1 VFRDAPQRFAEQSRA
16 VVDRALDHVF
26 DEPYHV
32 TTPEDFER
40 LMTDQ
45 HGGGGPGALANASAV
60 AVFVRSATPVAER
73 VFKYARVGSNAAG
86 KTGFAPARVAKYT
99 LAAIPIAMSLTGT
112 ARRGVHELQVLAS
125 YLVHRFRAAGVD
137 PDRGLVR
144 ALTVAIARDPDRRP
158 QLDTS
163 AGRASAG
170 IGAQWVMR
178 SLGKDTTSA
187 ARDRARAQLAA
198 VERLD
203 LTDVAAEW
211 AERPR

>member
-1 VFRDAPQRFAEQSRA
+1 VLRDAPQRFAEQSRA
-16 VVDRALDHVF
+16 AVERALDHVF

-73 VFKYARVGSNAAG
+73 LLKYARVGSNAAG

-99 LAAIPIAMSLTGT
+99 LAAIPVAMSLTGT

-125 YLVHRFRAAGVD
+125 HLAHRFRAAGVE
-137 PDRGLVR
+137 PDHGLVR

-170 IGAQWVMR
+170 IGTQWMMR
-178 SLGKDTTSA
+178 SLGKDPTSA
-187 ARDRARAQLAA
+187 VRERARAQLAA
-198 VERLD
+198 IDRLD
-203 LTDVAAEW
+203 LVEVAREW
-211 AERPR
+211 AQRPR